1 MALKQKEAA
10 MTHAYNTP
18 ELETPEENV
27 SLKNEYM
34 SSLKMIERLH
44 RLLLDVIKDEFERF
58 GCSELNSIQ
67 ALLIYNIGEAEL
79 SAGELRS
86 RGYYLGSNVS
96 YNLKKLIEM
105 GYIHQ
110 ERSETDRRSIRVK
123 LTDKGQEVCDIING
137 LYGRQLEALE
147 KVAGLTEG
155 SLSEVNKSL
164 VLLERYWTDQIRFRL

>member
-1 MALKQKEAA
+1 
-10 MTHAYNTP
+10 MTYAYDTT
-18 ELETPEENV
+18 ELETSEKND
-27 SLKNEYM
+27 SLKDEYM
-34 SSLKMIERLH
+34 SSLRMIERLH

-58 GCSELNSIQ
+58 GCSEVNSIQ

-110 ERSETDRRSIRVK
+110 ERSESDRRSIRVK

-155 SLSEVNKSL
+155 NLSEVNKSL
-164 VLLERYWTDQIRFRL
+164 MLLERYWTDQIRFRL